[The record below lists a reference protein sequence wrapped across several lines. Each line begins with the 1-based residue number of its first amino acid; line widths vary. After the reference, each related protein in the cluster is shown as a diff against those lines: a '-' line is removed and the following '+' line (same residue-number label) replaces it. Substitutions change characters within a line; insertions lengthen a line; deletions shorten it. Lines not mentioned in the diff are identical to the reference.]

1 MKKKSLLSILCLFLI
16 FSGSFFSLLNAQD
29 VESKEAERQALK
41 ESFLQKTDYSKEI
54 EALEQSIIAMKR
66 WQKKYYKRQK
76 SHEARARRMRFNNS
90 TDGKKAESWALQ
102 DKENVLALQEKIEEL
117 EHKKHELEAQK

>member
-1 MKKKSLLSILCLFLI
+1 MKKKSSLSILCLFLI
-16 FSGSFFSLLNAQD
+16 LAGCVLTPLNAQD
-29 VESKEAERQALK
+29 IESKEAERQALK
-41 ESFLQKTDYSKEI
+41 ESFLQKRDYSKEI
-54 EALEQSIIAMKR
+54 EALEQSILAMKR

-102 DKENVLALQEKIEEL
+102 DRENVLALQEKIEEL
-117 EHKKHELEAQK
+117 ELKKQELEAQK